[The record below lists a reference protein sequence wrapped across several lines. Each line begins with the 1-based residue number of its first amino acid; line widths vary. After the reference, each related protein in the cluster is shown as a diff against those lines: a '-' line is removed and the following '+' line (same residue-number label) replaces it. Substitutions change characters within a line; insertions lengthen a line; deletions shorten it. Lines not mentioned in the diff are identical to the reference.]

1 LPSSNLFSTQKETR
15 MNSKKL
21 FAAGALGVALAAGA
35 ALAQDT
41 TTTTTT
47 MQRQTTAAGKP
58 VTVSGTVVKV
68 APGQAIVLRG
78 KDGQEVTY
86 PLGTDVVVPSEAV
99 AGSTVI
105 LYGDATGQKVSRV
118 TISNVSSGDVNPG
131 VTASQGSTYGSQ
143 GGVSSFDASSS
154 QAVQAQTSTTTTQST
169 TTQEGSAEPADVTT
183 VTGTVQAY
191 ESGRSIT
198 ITKPDG
204 TQVTYV
210 VNAQSAVPQKLVT
223 GKTVTVRTTK
233 VSGQPTVQRVTYTT
247 TTTTPTKPKS

>member
-1 LPSSNLFSTQKETR
+1 

-21 FAAGALGVALAAGA
+21 FAAGALGAILAAGGA
-35 ALAQDT
+35 FAQD

-47 MQRQTTAAGKP
+47 MQRQTTVAGKP

-68 APGQAIVLRG
+68 APGQSIVLRG

-86 PLGTDVVVPSEAV
+86 PLGTDVVVPADAV

-118 TISNVSSGDVNPG
+118 TISNVTSGDMNPG

-143 GGVSSFDASSS
+143 GAPVSSYDASSS
-154 QAVQAQTSTTTTQST
+154 QQVQAQTSTTTTQST
-169 TTQEGSAEPADVTT
+169 TTQEASPDADVTT

-247 TTTTPTKPKS
+247 TTTTTTKTKS